1 MQISKGSIKRI
12 VVFGPQGSG
21 KGTQAEMISQ
31 DLNLPWIA
39 TGNIYRQH
47 IQEQTELGKI
57 AEQYIKEGKLVPD
70 DITNKLVAERL
81 KEHDAHKG
89 FIFDGYPRNID
100 QAKIFSDMVK
110 IDAVLEI
117 AISDEE
123 AISRISGRRVCP
135 CGVSYHIM
143 NNPPKK
149 EGLCDKCG
157 ESLIHRED
165 DTEPVIKERLA
176 IYHHDTEP
184 VLDMYLK
191 QRILIRINGEQSIA
205 DVHKEI
211 FLKLNNEGFAKK

>member
-135 CGVSYHIM
+135 CGVSYHTK

-191 QRILIRINGEQSIA
+191 QGILIRINGEQSIA

-211 FLKLNNEGFAKK
+211 FRKLNNEGFAKK